1 MTARPVDRLRPRLS
15 RTLSAARWD
24 EYRAFLA
31 SAIDSGYEVLT
42 LEDWVDRGF
51 SESRPT
57 LLLRH
62 DVDQHP
68 AAALRM
74 LAIEGELGVHASWY
88 FRWRTAHPAV
98 IGAVRASGATVGLH
112 YESLTRL
119 VLERGVPGP
128 DVSAALL
135 SEARRSLAAEIATF
149 AARFGSIRS
158 ACPHGDTRVP
168 DVRNATLLRGE
179 DCRAYGIEFDGN
191 DVMRGRGLSLWLTD
205 RSAAEGRWSGEVTPA
220 DAFAARLSPVLC
232 VVHPNN
238 WASGPDL
245 WRDRV
250 VRAALPPASAA
261 TAWRAIRTGSD
272 RPPHG

>member
-1 MTARPVDRLRPRLS
+1 M
-15 RTLSAARWD
+15 ARWD
-24 EYRAFLA
+24 EYRAFLV

-42 LEDWVDRGF
+42 LEDWVGRGF

-68 AAALRM
+68 GAALRM
-74 LAIEGELGVHASWY
+74 LAIEGELGVRASWY

-119 VLERGVPGP
+119 VLERGVPGN

-149 AARFGSIRS
+149 VARFGSSRS

-168 DVRNATLLRGE
+168 DIRNASLLRGE
-179 DCRAYGIEFDGN
+179 DCRSYGIEFDGN

-220 DAFAARLSPVLC
+220 DAFAARVSPVLC
-232 VVHPNN
+232 VAHPNN

-250 VRAALPPASAA
+250 IRAALPPASAA
-261 TAWRAIRTGSD
+261 TAWRPIRTGSD